1 MGKGGCE
8 VFARSETVSC
18 PSDCQEVKHKLLILI
33 YRLRRAFLLID
44 AEHGFKKSDE
54 QILEILRE
62 SGTPHQIVL
71 SKVDKIIYPRAKRP
85 SPEKLHD
92 NLVQLRD
99 VCEEVRHRAQPNGTR
114 GSIVSSDIICC
125 SSEKGVEKGRKLGL
139 DELRW
144 AALQAAG
151 LECQD
156 SGKKRDVN
164 TGLLERTEG
173 EDGIYAW
180 GDT

>member
-1 MGKGGCE
+1 
-8 VFARSETVSC
+8 
-18 PSDCQEVKHKLLILI
+18 LLLCTQQILI
-33 YRLRRAFLLID
+33 PIPRLRRAFLLID

-54 QILEILRE
+54 QILEILRA

-71 SKVDKIIYPRAKRP
+71 SKVDKIIYPRAKPP

-92 NLVQLRD
+92 NLLRLREI
-99 VCEEVRHRAQPNGTR
+99 CEEVRHRAQPNGTR

-125 SSEKGVEKGRKLGL
+125 SSEKSVEKGKKLGL
-139 DELRW
+139 NELRW
-144 AALQAAG
+144 AALQTAG

-156 SGKKRDVN
+156 SGRKRDVN
-164 TGLLERTEG
+164 SQLLERTEG

-180 GDT
+180 GNV

>member
-1 MGKGGCE
+1 LKRKS
-8 VFARSETVSC
+8 RSLTHI
-18 PSDCQEVKHKLLILI
+18 P
-33 YRLRRAFLLID
+33 RLRRAFLLID
-44 AEHGFKKSDE
+44 AEHGFKNSDE

-62 SGTPHQIVL
+62 SGTPHQIIL

-92 NLVQLRD
+92 NLLHLRD
-99 VCEEVRHRAQPNGTR
+99 ICEEVRDRAQPNGNR

-125 SSEKGVEKGRKLGL
+125 SSEKGVERGRKLGL

-156 SGKKRDVN
+156 NGRKRDTN
-164 TGLLERTEG
+164 SGLLEHTEG